1 MTAKELLELLRNEK
15 NVALLRDIIMVS
27 LGSMQPAYRE
37 DTIYMA
43 DLKYLHQGPI
53 YVAEDVTYKTKYY
66 FKTIADV
73 VRFLRRFYPKADRR
87 NIYRAIDDGNVSYGF
102 TITKYEHK
110 ELVLWLLSTH

>member
-1 MTAKELLELLRNEK
+1 MTAKELLELLRNET
-15 NVALLRDIIMVS
+15 NTALLRDIIMVS

-66 FKTIADV
+66 VAYTNKLININNKFENIIKTNEIIDIGW
-73 VRFLRRFYPKADRR
+73 F
-87 NIYRAIDDGNVSYGF
+87 NIEKLHYLDWDCWNI
-102 TITKYEHK
+102 
-110 ELVLWLLSTH
+110 